1 MTSLPWTDPEA
12 ALGRRPTRAAS
23 EQDTADLGY
32 DLGRRLSPGDVVSL
46 SGPLGCG
53 KTVFVRGLARA
64 LAIREPITSP
74 SFVIVQ
80 QYEGSLPLY
89 HLDLYRLNS
98 SAELEDLGFREMLS
112 SDAVLAI
119 EWGEKAGPLLPARRT
134 EVSFSIAPDGSRE
147 ILVQE
152 RR

>member
-1 MTSLPWTDPEA
+1 MTTPPWDSRAEA
-12 ALGRRPTRAAS
+12 GQPAIRAAS
-23 EQDTADLGY
+23 EEDTEAAGSAV
-32 DLGRRLSPGDVVSL
+32 GRSLCAGDVVSL

-64 LAIREPITSP
+64 LAIEELITSP

-80 QYEGSLPLY
+80 QYEGRLPFY

-98 SAELEDLGFREMLS
+98 SVELEELGFRDMLS
-112 SDAVLAI
+112 SGAVLAI
-119 EWGEKAGPLLPARRT
+119 EWGEKAGALLPARRT
-134 EVSFSIAPDGSRE
+134 EVRFAIAPDGSRDITVE
-147 ILVQE
+147 E